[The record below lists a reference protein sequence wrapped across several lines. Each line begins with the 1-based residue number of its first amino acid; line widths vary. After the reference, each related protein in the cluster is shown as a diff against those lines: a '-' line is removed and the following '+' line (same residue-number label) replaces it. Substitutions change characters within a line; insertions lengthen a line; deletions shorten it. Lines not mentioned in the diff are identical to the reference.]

1 MLAGKRIVVLY
12 ALLAVVVAAVAG
24 GWIASATI
32 ESPAEAAART
42 APPAPSPIL
51 VPVERRVLSAE
62 IVTRGTVRFGLPQ
75 RVSIAPSALR
85 PSPGLIATLPLRNTP
100 IEEGQALLTASGRPV
115 FALAGKVP
123 AFRDVGPGISGDDVR
138 QLEEAL
144 ARLGFDPG
152 PVDGAYD
159 RRTADAVAAW
169 YASRGWEPFGPTR
182 DQLAAIRTLERD
194 WADAV
199 RSHVAASA
207 AAASAAGTVAAARAT
222 AEQAQRAAA
231 LELAARTDD
240 RRLVAEARGGAASPR
255 VESERARARHA
266 EAASAADVAARIADR
281 ALIALDPRQ
290 PQTARLNAD
299 AQLEVAR
306 AARRRTQ
313 LEGEQAIRAAE
324 HEVALAAERVR
335 LADAAARS
343 AQLEGAR
350 AVRAALDAQR
360 VADFDARLSA
370 ERADRLAAE
379 LEVARRRLG
388 VQVPADEVVFIPA
401 LPVRVEEVTAA
412 VGAQAVGP
420 VLSVTD
426 NQLAVDSALPLDSAP
441 LVRPGMR
448 VALDERTLGVR
459 ASGVVK
465 MVAGTPG
472 TRGVDGFH
480 IYFEVQV
487 DETPVRL
494 EGFSVRVTIPI
505 ESTNGAVTAVP
516 VSALSLAADGSSR
529 VQVQNNGALEY
540 LTVTPGLS
548 AGGYVEV
555 TPVEGRLE
563 PGQLVVVGYK
573 NPEGA
578 N

>member
-1 MLAGKRIVVLY
+1 
-12 ALLAVVVAAVAG
+12 
-24 GWIASATI
+24 
-32 ESPAEAAART
+32 
-42 APPAPSPIL
+42 
-51 VPVERRVLSAE
+51 
-62 IVTRGTVRFGLPQ
+62 
-75 RVSIAPSALR
+75 
-85 PSPGLIATLPLRNTP
+85 
-100 IEEGQALLTASGRPV
+100 
-115 FALAGKVP
+115 
-123 AFRDVGPGISGDDVR
+123 
-138 QLEEAL
+138 
-144 ARLGFDPG
+144 
-152 PVDGAYD
+152 
-159 RRTADAVAAW
+159 
-169 YASRGWEPFGPTR
+169 
-182 DQLAAIRTLERD
+182 
-194 WADAV
+194 
-199 RSHVAASA
+199 
-207 AAASAAGTVAAARAT
+207 
-222 AEQAQRAAA
+222 
-231 LELAARTDD
+231 
-240 RRLVAEARGGAASPR
+240 
-255 VESERARARHA
+255 
-266 EAASAADVAARIADR
+266 
-281 ALIALDPRQ
+281 
-290 PQTARLNAD
+290 
-299 AQLEVAR
+299 
-306 AARRRTQ
+306 
-313 LEGEQAIRAAE
+313 
-324 HEVALAAERVR
+324 
-335 LADAAARS
+335 
-343 AQLEGAR
+343 
-350 AVRAALDAQR
+350 
-360 VADFDARLSA
+360 
-370 ERADRLAAE
+370 
-379 LEVARRRLG
+379 VARRRLG

-412 VGAQAVGP
+412 VGAHAVGP

-548 AGGYVEV
+548 AGGYAEV